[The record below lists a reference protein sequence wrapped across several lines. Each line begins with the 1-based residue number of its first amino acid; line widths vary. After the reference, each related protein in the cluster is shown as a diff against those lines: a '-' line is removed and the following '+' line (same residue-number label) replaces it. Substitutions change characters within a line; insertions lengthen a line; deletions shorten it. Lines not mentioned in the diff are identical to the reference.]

1 MATTS
6 KAIEAVLSAA
16 CVADALGAATEC
28 MHPDEIVRVFG
39 GPVTTFRTPPE
50 KTPFAKGLAPGRL
63 TDDATQMLAM
73 AKRII
78 GLDRPPVS
86 ADAIAGV
93 TTDPDQL
100 LSDIHGSADYRANL
114 ITVMAKRAVAA
125 CG

>member
-50 KTPFAKGLAPGRL
+50 KTPFAKGLAH
-63 TDDATQMLAM
+63 ATIDQEYIHKQRLAM
-73 AKRII
+73 YHSDDQRRGELRQSHSKHTHIDSDII
-78 GLDRPPVS
+78 GKGR
-86 ADAIAGV
+86 G
-93 TTDPDQL
+93 
-100 LSDIHGSADYRANL
+100 
-114 ITVMAKRAVAA
+114 K
-125 CG
+125 C